1 MIRVLRTPIH
11 RQTLPRNARRPA
23 RRQGC
28 AKSRSERESATM
40 RYSDFYSD
48 DDPSPLASPRRSAI
62 NPGLYLSHFP
72 GISRLDL
79 RIESASTQLMGVD
92 HGGTFLY
99 WSVEYHDANTNKGTL
114 FGNATGRDGRS
125 YQGWSTY
132 HLSGETSIQLSYR
145 DVKASSSFLPGG
157 GTQSDASTHLL
168 WKVHRN
174 LQLDAFVQYERWLI
188 PALKATAEHNVT
200 GQVQLTF
207 NPKWR
212 IHAD

>member
-1 MIRVLRTPIH
+1 LRNW
-11 RQTLPRNARRPA
+11 L
-23 RRQGC
+23 
-28 AKSRSERESATM
+28 SL
-40 RYSDFYSD
+40 YSDSYSD
-48 DDPSPLASPRRSAI
+48 DDPSPLASPRRSAM

-99 WSVEYHDANTNKGTL
+99 YSVEYHDANTNKGVL

-132 HLSGETSIQLSYR
+132 HLSAETSIQLSYR

-168 WKVHRN
+168 WRVHGN
-174 LQLDAFVQYERWLI
+174 LQVDAFVQYERWLI
-188 PALKATAEHNVT
+188 PALKPTAEHNVT
-200 GQVQLTF
+200 GQLQLTF
-207 NPKWR
+207 TPNWR

>member
-1 MIRVLRTPIH
+1 
-11 RQTLPRNARRPA
+11 
-23 RRQGC
+23 
-28 AKSRSERESATM
+28 
-40 RYSDFYSD
+40 
-48 DDPSPLASPRRSAI
+48 LASPRRSAI

-79 RIESASTQLMGVD
+79 RVESASTQLMGVD

-99 WSVEYHDANTNKGTL
+99 YSVEYHDANTNKGVL
-114 FGNATGRDGRS
+114 FGNATGRDARS

-132 HLSGETSIQLSYR
+132 HLSGATSIQLSYR
-145 DVKASSSFLPGG
+145 EVKASSLFLPGG

-168 WKVHRN
+168 WKVRQN
-174 LQLDAFVQYERWLI
+174 LQVDAFVQYERWLI

-200 GQVQLTF
+200 GQLQLTF

-212 IHAD
+212 IHSD